1 MPDTRIEKL
10 ARILV
15 DYSTAVRPGEKVMIE
30 SSTLGEPLVRAV
42 YRRVLEQ
49 GGNPQ
54 LLLSLPD
61 EDELLYASA
70 GDAQLDFT
78 PPLGRLM
85 AEEFDVAI
93 RIRASANTRALS
105 AVDPARQSR
114 RQKALS
120 PLLSTLMRRSAEG
133 KLRWVATQYPTS
145 AYAMEAEMGW
155 HEYCDFAFNACH
167 AGDDTPDPV
176 AHWQE
181 VSAQQERYLRLFQ
194 GGDRVELKGP
204 NVDLSL
210 SIKDR
215 LFLNAAGRVNMPDGE
230 IYTGPVEDSAR
241 GWVRFTYPAMY
252 TGRAVEGV
260 ELRFEGGRA
269 VSATSRTNQ
278 DFLAAILATDPG
290 ATYLGEFAVG
300 TNFQIDRFTRNIL
313 YDEKIGGT
321 FHLALGASYPE
332 TGGKNLSAVH
342 WDMICD
348 MRKESEIRVDG
359 EVVYRDG
366 AFVG

>member
-114 RQKALS
+114 RQK
-120 PLLSTLMRRSAEG
+120 
-133 KLRWVATQYPTS
+133 
-145 AYAMEAEMGW
+145 
-155 HEYCDFAFNACH
+155 
-167 AGDDTPDPV
+167 
-176 AHWQE
+176 
-181 VSAQQERYLRLFQ
+181 
-194 GGDRVELKGP
+194 
-204 NVDLSL
+204 
-210 SIKDR
+210 
-215 LFLNAAGRVNMPDGE
+215 
-230 IYTGPVEDSAR
+230 
-241 GWVRFTYPAMY
+241 
-252 TGRAVEGV
+252 
-260 ELRFEGGRA
+260 
-269 VSATSRTNQ
+269 
-278 DFLAAILATDPG
+278 
-290 ATYLGEFAVG
+290 
-300 TNFQIDRFTRNIL
+300 RNL
-313 YDEKIGGT
+313 
-321 FHLALGASYPE
+321 
-332 TGGKNLSAVH
+332 
-342 WDMICD
+342 
-348 MRKESEIRVDG
+348 
-359 EVVYRDG
+359 
-366 AFVG
+366 